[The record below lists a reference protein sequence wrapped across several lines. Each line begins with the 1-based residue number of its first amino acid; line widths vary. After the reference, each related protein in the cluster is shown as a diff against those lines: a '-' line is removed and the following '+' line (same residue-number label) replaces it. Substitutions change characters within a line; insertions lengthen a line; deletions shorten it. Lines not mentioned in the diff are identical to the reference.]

1 MDMKKLANKVA
12 IVTGGN
18 SGIGYA
24 TAQELI
30 AEGATVVIT
39 GRKKEAV
46 ETAAKELGAIGLV
59 ADQGKLADIT
69 QLSKDIQSQFGQIDF
84 LFINA
89 GVAFFA
95 PIEQT
100 SEAIYDETM
109 DINFKGAFFTLQQ
122 FIPLLK
128 DGASVVFLSSINAQ
142 AAMPNTAIYAASKAA
157 MNALARVA
165 ATELAPK
172 SIRVNMV
179 SPGPV
184 STPIF
189 GKTGL
194 PAEALQEFGT
204 AMQNR
209 VPLKKFGASIDIAK
223 LVGFLA
229 SEDANYITG
238 SEFVI
243 DGGVSLNAI
252 LG

>member
-1 MDMKKLANKVA
+1 MQKLQNKVA
-12 IVTGGN
+12 VVTGGN
-18 SGIGYA
+18 SGIGLA

-30 AEGATVVIT
+30 EQGATVIIT

-46 ETAAKELGAIGLV
+46 ETAAQQIGAIGIV
-59 ADQGKLADIT
+59 ADQGSLTDIA
-69 QLSKDIQSQFGQIDF
+69 QLSETVKNRFDKVDF

-95 PIEQT
+95 PVEHT
-100 SEAIYDETM
+100 SEALFDEMM

-122 FIPLLK
+122 FIPLLNE
-128 DGASVVFLSSINAQ
+128 GASVVFLSSVNAQ
-142 AAMPNTAIYAASKAA
+142 AAMPNTAIYGASKAA
-157 MNALARVA
+157 MNAIARVA

-172 SIRVNMV
+172 NIRVNVV

-194 PAEALQEFGT
+194 PAEALTEFGT

-209 VPLKKFGASIDIAK
+209 VPLKKFGAPVDIAK
-223 LVGFLA
+223 LVSFLA

-243 DGGVSLNAI
+243 DGGVALNPVI
-252 LG
+252 G